1 MSDPL
6 PGIWHFGFI
15 WLLVMLNGFF
25 VTAEYAIAKA
35 RISRMEAL
43 AAGGNVR
50 ARYARQLVLHPGA
63 YLAACQ
69 LGITFV
75 SLALGWLGKP
85 FVADAIGPVL
95 TRAGFGATASEAVS
109 WTAAFTL
116 IAMLHIALGELVP
129 KAVAVHKAEK
139 MLMLTARAISGFHRL
154 ALPFL
159 WVINGITYGLLRLF
173 RVSHPVPEGGGI
185 HTEEEIRHFMQE
197 SNKSGLIDN
206 TELALVDNIFA
217 FVGTTAREIMIPR
230 TEMICLNTQLPASEN
245 MELASA
251 GMRTRYP
258 VCDGDK
264 DHVIGF
270 IHMKDLI
277 RTPSSS
283 DYLDM
288 VRPILAVPESIR
300 ISALLKVM
308 QRAKTQIAILVDEY
322 GGTSGLVTLED
333 IMEEIVGEIQDEFDQ
348 ERPGFE
354 RTGEGQYSVDGL
366 MLIEEVNG
374 RLGLSLDTED
384 YDTIGGWMYGKLDA
398 TPPRQGQCVTFGSR
412 LFLIEET
419 DNKRIV
425 RIRISQAQQLADEEG
440 A

>member
-1 MSDPL
+1 M
-6 PGIWHFGFI
+6 
-15 WLLVMLNGFF
+15 LLVMLNGFF
-25 VTAEYAIAKA
+25 VTAEYAIAK
-35 RISRMEAL
+35 SRVSRVEAI
-43 AAGGNVR
+43 AGGGHDR
-50 ARYARQLVLHPGA
+50 ARYARQLVLHPGR
-63 YLAACQ
+63 YLSACQ
-69 LGITFV
+69 LGITLV

-85 FVADAIGPVL
+85 FVADAIAPVL
-95 TRAGFGATASEAVS
+95 ARTGLAESASEAVS
-109 WTAAFTL
+109 WAVAFTL
-116 IAMLHIALGELVP
+116 IALLHIVLGELVP
-129 KAVAVHKAEK
+129 KAVAAHRAEK
-139 MLMLTARAISGFHRL
+139 VLLLTARALSGFHLL
-154 ALPFL
+154 AFPFL
-159 WVINGITYGLLRLF
+159 RVINGISGGMLRLF
-173 RVSHPVPEGGGI
+173 RIGPAAPARGGI
-185 HTEEEIRHFMQE
+185 HAEEEIRHLMQE
-197 SNKSGLIDN
+197 SNRSGLIDN
-206 TELALVDNIFA
+206 TELTLVDNIFA

-230 TEMICLNTQLPASEN
+230 TEMICLNTQLSASEN

-288 VRPILAVPESIR
+288 IRPILAVPESIR

-348 ERPGFE
+348 ERPGLE
-354 RTGEGQYSVDGL
+354 RTGEEEYSVDGL
-366 MLIEEVNG
+366 MLIEELNE
-374 RLGLSLDTED
+374 RLDLSLDTED
-384 YDTIGGWMYGKLDA
+384 YDTIGGWMYGKLDV